1 MINTCYLAHFLA
13 YFATAYLGG
22 SLYYYIVTRSY
33 DTPFKNSLNRAQLE
47 IKQISSRKRA
57 NAFFTGC
64 AISIVLLLL
73 IRPYRKC
80 L

>member
-33 DTPFKNSLNRAQLE
+33 DTPFKNSLNKAQLE
-47 IKQISSRKRA
+47 IKQIFK
-57 NAFFTGC
+57 
-64 AISIVLLLL
+64 
-73 IRPYRKC
+73 
-80 L
+80 